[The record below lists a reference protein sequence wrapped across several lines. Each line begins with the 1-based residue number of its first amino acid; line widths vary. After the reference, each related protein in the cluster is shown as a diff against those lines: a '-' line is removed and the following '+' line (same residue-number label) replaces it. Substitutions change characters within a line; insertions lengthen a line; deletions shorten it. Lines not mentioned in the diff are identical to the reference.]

1 MITIFNYIMKSQIE
15 RSDINEEN
23 LPITFISRFLNLEN
37 EIKALE
43 EAQIDGLH
51 FDVMDGQFVPN
62 ISIGIPILD
71 SVRAA
76 TQLPIDVHLMIE
88 QPEQYINTFAEHGA
102 DMISVHVEA
111 TQHIHRALQ
120 MIKMPERKL
129 DVVINPGTPVE
140 SLLPVLKL
148 LIIVMTVNPGF
159 GGQSFIEA
167 CAAKVKILRDL
178 RQSLNLNFN
187 IEVDGGI
194 NNETIK
200 ICVDNGA
207 DMFVTG
213 SYFFKQEDY
222 GKVTQLLKG

>member
-1 MITIFNYIMKSQIE
+1 MKKIYPSLL
-15 RSDINEEN
+15 SAD
-23 LPITFISRFLNLEN
+23 FLNLEN

-43 EAQIDGLH
+43 ETQIDGLH

-71 SVRAA
+71 SVRAT

-120 MIKMPERKL
+120 MIKNAGKKAG
-129 DVVINPGTPVE
+129 VVINPGTPVE
-140 SLLPVLKL
+140 SLLPVLEIVDYVL
-148 LIIVMTVNPGF
+148 VMTVNPGF

-200 ICVDNGA
+200 ICADNGA

>member
-1 MITIFNYIMKSQIE
+1 MKEILLCPSLMCANFDKLKEEVEQLDKAGIDIFHV
-15 RSDINEEN
+15 DI
-23 LPITFISRFLNLEN
+23 
-37 EIKALE
+37 
-43 EAQIDGLH
+43 
-51 FDVMDGQFVPN
+51 MDGQFVPN

-120 MIKMPERKL
+120 MIKNAGKKAG
-129 DVVINPGTPVE
+129 VVINPGTPVE
-140 SLLPVLKL
+140 SLLPVLEIVDYVL
-148 LIIVMTVNPGF
+148 VMTVNPGF

>member
-1 MITIFNYIMKSQIE
+1 MKKIYPSLL
-15 RSDINEEN
+15 SAD
-23 LPITFISRFLNLEN
+23 FLNLEN

-88 QPEQYINTFAEHGA
+88 QPEQYINTFAAHGA

-120 MIKMPERKL
+120 MIKNAGKKAG
-129 DVVINPGTPVE
+129 VVINPGTPVE
-140 SLLPVLKL
+140 SLLPVLEIVDYVL
-148 LIIVMTVNPGF
+148 VMTVNPGF

>member
-1 MITIFNYIMKSQIE
+1 MKKIYPSLL
-15 RSDINEEN
+15 SAD
-23 LPITFISRFLNLEN
+23 FLNLEN

-120 MIKMPERKL
+120 MIKNAGKKAG
-129 DVVINPGTPVE
+129 VVINPGTPVE
-140 SLLPVLKL
+140 SLLP
-148 LIIVMTVNPGF
+148 VNPGF

-178 RQSLNLNFN
+178 RQSLNLNFY
-187 IEVDGGI
+187 IEVYGGI

>member
-1 MITIFNYIMKSQIE
+1 MKKIYPSLL
-15 RSDINEEN
+15 SAD
-23 LPITFISRFLNLEN
+23 FLNLEN

-71 SVRAA
+71 SVRA
-76 TQLPIDVHLMIE
+76 TTKLPIDVHLMIE

-120 MIKMPERKL
+120 MIKNAGKKAG
-129 DVVINPGTPVE
+129 VVINPGTPVE
-140 SLLPVLKL
+140 SLLPVLEIVDYVL
-148 LIIVMTVNPGF
+148 VMTVNPGF

-200 ICVDNGA
+200 ICADNGA